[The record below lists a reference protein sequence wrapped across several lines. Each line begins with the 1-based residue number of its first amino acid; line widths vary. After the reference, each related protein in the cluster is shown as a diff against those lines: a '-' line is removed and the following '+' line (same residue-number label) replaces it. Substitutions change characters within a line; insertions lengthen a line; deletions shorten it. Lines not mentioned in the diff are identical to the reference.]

1 MLGKKVNILLLTLL
15 TLLSTAVSAAV
26 NTQYNATVCGSGTY
40 LFGCKQLTSSGTETN
55 TLGDSTVTLHLL
67 FAPLK
72 ATSYTATIEPG
83 QTYLF
88 GCQRLTADAVTSNT
102 LQQVGCGCDSTVT
115 LTLKVQAPA
124 PTKVVV
130 GYTATI
136 QKGETYLFGC
146 ATYASDTTVSDTLH
160 LTGKDSIVVLTLKV
174 EETPAPVEVKVG
186 YTATIQKGETYLFG
200 CATYAS
206 DTTVSDTL
214 HLAGKDSIVVLTLK
228 VEETPVEVKVQY
240 SSEITT
246 DDTYLL
252 GCKAYHFADPGL
264 YKLMDTLHLAGI
276 DSITIVNLTV
286 AAGGGGQAAVTVAY
300 TATIEYG
307 QTYLFGCQQLS
318 AAGTYY
324 DTLPRVNLIGDSAI
338 VLTLVNEVKV
348 GYDATIK
355 QGETYLFG
363 CQQFTVDTVYADTLH
378 MAGKDSITV
387 LTLTVEPV
395 CPAVI
400 VVGDTAAAVCEKD
413 LPFIWHG
420 LTLNADTI
428 CEDTLHNATAL
439 GCDSIARL
447 TFTVIKP
454 VTGNDSIEGCDS
466 VTYKG
471 ITYKASAIAYDTTT
485 SVLTGCD
492 SIVTMKIIVKQHAIG
507 NDSIEGC
514 DTVTF
519 KGIKYTADA
528 IVYDTIIGGATNGC
542 DSIVTMKIIVKQ
554 HATGDDAMDGCDTV
568 TFKGIKYTA
577 DAIVYDTIVGGA
589 ANGCDSIVTMTIT
602 VHHTDSSTLDSID
615 TCNMYTW
622 HGVRYTKT
630 GIYYDTLQTVHGCDS
645 ICKLDLTI
653 TLPYQDTLTLEHYYG
668 DRVIM
673 INRHEINA
681 LGWKL
686 DSLDLDHPEY
696 VKWYRINA
704 PGDTT
709 FLDNGYYYTLTS
721 GEPLPAGT
729 YYAVI
734 DIEPTGGARCGGKG
748 VTEEYTVKGAAPA
761 PALMPSLARP
771 GQDIRIVNLNPMVQT
786 NVRIY
791 SADGLVQGSYT
802 VSGEENY
809 TIKAAATTGF
819 YLVELYNEDMKSTL
833 RYIVK

>member
-88 GCQRLTADAVTSNT
+88 GCQRLTADAVASNT
-102 LQQVGCGCDSTVT
+102 LQQVGCGCDRTVN
-115 LTLKVQAPA
+115 LPSKVQAHA

-160 LTGKDSIVVLTLKV
+160 L
-174 EETPAPVEVKVG
+174 
-186 YTATIQKGETYLFG
+186 
-200 CATYAS
+200 
-206 DTTVSDTL
+206 
-214 HLAGKDSIVVLTLK
+214 
-228 VEETPVEVKVQY
+228 
-240 SSEITT
+240 
-246 DDTYLL
+246 L
-252 GCKAYHFADPGL
+252 G
-264 YKLMDTLHLAGI
+264 
-276 DSITIVNLTV
+276 V
-286 AAGGGGQAAVTVAY
+286 
-300 TATIEYG
+300 
-307 QTYLFGCQQLS
+307 
-318 AAGTYY
+318 
-324 DTLPRVNLIGDSAI
+324 
-338 VLTLVNEVKV
+338 
-348 GYDATIK
+348 
-355 QGETYLFG
+355 
-363 CQQFTVDTVYADTLH
+363 
-378 MAGKDSITV
+378 DSITV
-387 LTLTVEPV
+387 LTLKV
-395 CPAVI
+395 CQPI
-400 VVGDTAAAVCEKD
+400 SGDT
-413 LPFIWHG
+413 
-420 LTLNADTI
+420 TI
-428 CEDTLHNATAL
+428 TD
-439 GCDSIARL
+439 
-447 TFTVIKP
+447 
-454 VTGNDSIEGCDS
+454 CDS
-466 VTYKG
+466 V
-471 ITYKASAIAYDTTT
+471 I
-485 SVLTGCD
+485 
-492 SIVTMKIIVKQHAIG
+492 
-507 NDSIEGC
+507 
-514 DTVTF
+514 F
-519 KGIKYTADA
+519 KGIKYTADTL
-528 IVYDTIIGGATNGC
+528 VYDTLTAANKC
-542 DSIVTMKIIVKQ
+542 DSIVTVNIIVNK
-554 HATGDDAMDGCDTV
+554 HATGDTTIVDCDSV
-568 TFKGIKYTA
+568 VFKGIKYTA
-577 DAIVYDTIVGGA
+577 NAVVYDTLTA
-589 ANGCDSIVTMTIT
+589 ANKCDSIVTVNIIVNKHATGDTTIT
-602 VHHTDSSTLDSID
+602 ECDSVIFKGIKYTANAVVYDTLTAANKCDSIVTVNIIVNHSALTTEVVD

-630 GIYYDTLQTVHGCDS
+630 DIYYDTLQTVHGCDS

-709 FLDNGYYYTLTS
+709 YLDKGYYYTLKS

-734 DIEPTGGARCGGKG
+734 NIEPTGGARCGGKG
-748 VTEEYTVKGAAPA
+748 ITEEYVVKGAALA

-802 VSGEENY
+802 VSGEESY
-809 TIKAAATTGF
+809 TIKAAGTTGF
-819 YLVELYNEDMKSTL
+819 YLVELYNEGMKSTL

>member
-15 TLLSTAVSAAV
+15 MLLSTAVSAAV

-40 LFGCKQLTSSGTETN
+40 LFGCKQLTSSGTKTN

-88 GCQRLTADAVTSNT
+88 GCQQLTADTVTSNT
-102 LQQVGCGCDSTVT
+102 LQQVGCGCDSTVN

-174 EETPAPVEVKVG
+174 ESPV
-186 YTATIQKGETYLFG
+186 LP
-200 CATYAS
+200 
-206 DTTVSDTL
+206 DT
-214 HLAGKDSIVVLTLK
+214 
-228 VEETPVEVKVQY
+228 
-240 SSEITT
+240 
-246 DDTYLL
+246 
-252 GCKAYHFADPGL
+252 
-264 YKLMDTLHLAGI
+264 
-276 DSITIVNLTV
+276 
-286 AAGGGGQAAVTVAY
+286 TVAY
-300 TATIEYG
+300 T
-307 QTYLFGCQQLS
+307 
-318 AAGTYY
+318 
-324 DTLPRVNLIGDSAI
+324 
-338 VLTLVNEVKV
+338 
-348 GYDATIK
+348 ATIK

-363 CQQFTVDTVYADTLH
+363 CQQLTAADTYRDTLH
-378 MAGKDSITV
+378 LAGKDSITV
-387 LTLTVEPV
+387 LTLKVCQPDSSELSLTV
-395 CPAVI
+395 
-400 VVGDTAAAVCEKD
+400 
-413 LPFIWHG
+413 
-420 LTLNADTI
+420 
-428 CEDTLHNATAL
+428 
-439 GCDSIARL
+439 CDSITWKGTKYTTSGDYTFDTL
-447 TFTVIKP
+447 T
-454 VTGNDSIEGCDS
+454 VTGCDS
-466 VTYKG
+466 VITLHLTVNHSDSSEVTLTACDSITWKG
-471 ITYKASAIAYDTTT
+471 TKYTT
-485 SVLTGCD
+485 SGDYTFDTLTVAGCD
-492 SIVTMKIIVKQHAIG
+492 SVITLHL
-507 NDSIEGC
+507 
-514 DTVTF
+514 
-519 KGIKYTADA
+519 
-528 IVYDTIIGGATNGC
+528 TIYH
-542 DSIVTMKIIVKQ
+542 SE
-554 HATGDDAMDGCDTV
+554 
-568 TFKGIKYTA
+568 
-577 DAIVYDTIVGGA
+577 
-589 ANGCDSIVTMTIT
+589 
-602 VHHTDSSTLDSID
+602 SSTEVVD

-630 GIYYDTLQTVHGCDS
+630 DIYYDTLQTVHGCDS

-729 YYAVI
+729 YFAVI
-734 DIEPTGGARCGGKG
+734 TIEPGEGARCGAKG
-748 VTEEYTVKGAAPA
+748 MTETYTVTGAAPA

-802 VSGEENY
+802 VSGEESY
-809 TIKAAATTGF
+809 TIKAAGTTGF
-819 YLVELYNEDMKSTL
+819 YLVELYNEGMKSTL

>member
-40 LFGCKQLTSSGTETN
+40 LFGCKQLTSSGTKTN

-88 GCQRLTADAVTSNT
+88 GCQQLTADTVASNT

-115 LTLKVQAPA
+115 LTLKVQAA

-136 QKGETYLFGC
+136 QKGDTYLFGC

-174 EETPAPVEVKVG
+174 EETPTPVEVKVG

-324 DTLPRVNLIGDSAI
+324 DTVPSLMLIGDSATI
-338 VLTLVNEVKV
+338 LTLKV
-348 GYDATIK
+348 ESPVLPDTTVAYTATIK

-363 CQQFTVDTVYADTLH
+363 CQQLTAADTYRDTLH
-378 MAGKDSITV
+378 LAGKDSITV
-387 LTLTVEPV
+387 LTLKVCQPDSSELSLTV
-395 CPAVI
+395 CDSI
-400 VVGDTAAAVCEKD
+400 TWKGTKYTTSGDYT
-413 LPFIWHG
+413 F
-420 LTLNADTI
+420 
-428 CEDTLHNATAL
+428 DTLTVL
-439 GCDSIARL
+439 GCDSVITLHL
-447 TFTVIKP
+447 TVNHSDSSEVTLTVC
-454 VTGNDSIEGCDS
+454 DSITWKGTKYTTSGDYTFDTLTVAGCDS
-466 VTYKG
+466 VITLHLTVNHSDSSEVTLTACDSITWKG
-471 ITYKASAIAYDTTT
+471 TKYTT
-485 SVLTGCD
+485 SGDYTFDTLTVAGCD
-492 SIVTMKIIVKQHAIG
+492 SVITLHL
-507 NDSIEGC
+507 
-514 DTVTF
+514 
-519 KGIKYTADA
+519 
-528 IVYDTIIGGATNGC
+528 TIYH
-542 DSIVTMKIIVKQ
+542 SE
-554 HATGDDAMDGCDTV
+554 
-568 TFKGIKYTA
+568 
-577 DAIVYDTIVGGA
+577 
-589 ANGCDSIVTMTIT
+589 
-602 VHHTDSSTLDSID
+602 SSTEVVD

-630 GIYYDTLQTVHGCDS
+630 DIYYDTLQTVHGCDS

-709 FLDNGYYYTLTS
+709 YLDKGYYYTLKS

-734 DIEPTGGARCGGKG
+734 NIEPTGGARCGGKG

-771 GQDIRIVNLNPMVQT
+771 GQDIRIVNLDPT
-786 NVRIY
+786 TKTDVRIY
-791 SADGLVQGSYT
+791 SADGLIQNRYT
-802 VSGEENY
+802 VSGSDTY
-809 TIKAAATTGF
+809 TIKAAGTTGF
-819 YLVELYNEDMKSTL
+819 YLVELYNEGMKSTL

>member
-1 MLGKKVNILLLTLL
+1 MLRTL
-15 TLLSTAVSAAV
+15 
-26 NTQYNATVCGSGTY
+26 
-40 LFGCKQLTSSGTETN
+40 
-55 TLGDSTVTLHLL
+55 
-67 FAPLK
+67 
-72 ATSYTATIEPG
+72 
-83 QTYLF
+83 
-88 GCQRLTADAVTSNT
+88 R
-102 LQQVGCGCDSTVT
+102 
-115 LTLKVQAPA
+115 
-124 PTKVVV
+124 
-130 GYTATI
+130 I
-136 QKGETYLFGC
+136 Q
-146 ATYASDTTVSDTLH
+146 
-160 LTGKDSIVVLTLKV
+160 
-174 EETPAPVEVKVG
+174 P
-186 YTATIQKGETYLFG
+186 
-200 CATYAS
+200 
-206 DTTVSDTL
+206 
-214 HLAGKDSIVVLTLK
+214 KDSIVVLTLK

-324 DTLPRVNLIGDSAI
+324 DTVPSLMLIGDSATI
-338 VLTLVNEVKV
+338 LTLKV
-348 GYDATIK
+348 ESPVLPDTTVAYTATIK

-363 CQQFTVDTVYADTLH
+363 CQQLTAADTYRDTLH
-378 MAGKDSITV
+378 LAGKDSITV
-387 LTLTVEPV
+387 LTLKVCQPDSSELSLTV
-395 CPAVI
+395 CDSI
-400 VVGDTAAAVCEKD
+400 TWKGTKYTTSGDYT
-413 LPFIWHG
+413 F
-420 LTLNADTI
+420 
-428 CEDTLHNATAL
+428 DTLTVL
-439 GCDSIARL
+439 GCDSVITLHL
-447 TFTVIKP
+447 TVNHSDSSE
-454 VTGNDSIEGCDS
+454 VTLTACDSITWKGTKYTTSGDYTFDTLTVAGCDS
-466 VTYKG
+466 V
-471 ITYKASAIAYDTTT
+471 ITLH
-485 SVLTGCD
+485 LTIYH
-492 SIVTMKIIVKQHAIG
+492 S
-507 NDSIEGC
+507 E
-514 DTVTF
+514 
-519 KGIKYTADA
+519 
-528 IVYDTIIGGATNGC
+528 
-542 DSIVTMKIIVKQ
+542 
-554 HATGDDAMDGCDTV
+554 
-568 TFKGIKYTA
+568 
-577 DAIVYDTIVGGA
+577 
-589 ANGCDSIVTMTIT
+589 
-602 VHHTDSSTLDSID
+602 SSTEVVD

-630 GIYYDTLQTVHGCDS
+630 DIYYDTLQTVHGCDS

-709 FLDNGYYYTLTS
+709 YLDKGYYYTLKS

-734 DIEPTGGARCGGKG
+734 NIEPTGGARCGGKG

-771 GQDIRIVNLNPMVQT
+771 GQDIRIVNLDPT
-786 NVRIY
+786 TKTDVRIY
-791 SADGLVQGSYT
+791 SADGLIQNRYT
-802 VSGEENY
+802 VSGSDTY
-809 TIKAAATTGF
+809 TIKAAGTTGF
-819 YLVELYNEDMKSTL
+819 YLVELYNEGMKSTL

>member
-26 NTQYNATVCGSGTY
+26 NTQYSTTVCGSGTY
-40 LFGCKQLTSSGTETN
+40 LFGCKKLISSGTETN
-55 TLGDSTVTLHLL
+55 TLVDSTVTLHLL

-88 GCQRLTADAVTSNT
+88 GCQQLKADAVTSNT

-124 PTKVVV
+124 PAIDTVKVQ
-130 GYTATI
+130 YNAAIKT
-136 QKGETYLFGC
+136 GETYLFGC
-146 ATYASDTTVSDTLH
+146 AQLTASGTY
-160 LTGKDSIVVLTLKV
+160 
-174 EETPAPVEVKVG
+174 
-186 YTATIQKGETYLFG
+186 
-200 CATYAS
+200 
-206 DTTVSDTL
+206 SDTL
-214 HLAGKDSIVVLTLK
+214 HLAGKDSIVFVNLT
-228 VEETPVEVKVQY
+228 VAPAIDTVKVQY
-240 SSEITT
+240 NTEITVG
-246 DDTYLL
+246 DIYLF
-252 GCKAYHFADPGL
+252 GCKTYQYTETGPQVL
-264 YKLMDTLHLAGI
+264 TDTLHLAGK
-276 DSITIVNLTV
+276 DSIVFVNLTV
-286 AAGGGGQAAVTVAY
+286 SAGGGGQGDTAVAY
-300 TATIEYG
+300 TATIKPG
-307 QTYLFGCQQLS
+307 QTYLFGCQQLT
-318 AAGTYY
+318 APGTYY

-363 CQQFTVDTVYADTLH
+363 CQQLTAAGEYADTLH
-378 MAGKDSITV
+378 LAGKDSITILTLKVVTASDTTVAYTATIKQGETYLFGCKQLTAAGEYKDTLSRLGVTGDSITV
-387 LTLTVEPV
+387 LTLSV
-395 CPAVI
+395 CKPDSSEVTL
-400 VVGDTAAAVCEKD
+400 TA
-413 LPFIWHG
+413 
-420 LTLNADTI
+420 
-428 CEDTLHNATAL
+428 
-439 GCDSIARL
+439 CDSITWKGTKYTTSGDYTFDTL
-447 TFTVIKP
+447 TVA
-454 VTGNDSIEGCDS
+454 GCDS
-466 VTYKG
+466 VITLHLTVNHSDSSELSLTVCDSITWKG
-471 ITYKASAIAYDTTT
+471 TKYTT
-485 SVLTGCD
+485 SGDYIFDTLTVAGCD
-492 SIVTMKIIVKQHAIG
+492 SVITLHL
-507 NDSIEGC
+507 
-514 DTVTF
+514 TVNYS
-519 KGIKYTADA
+519 G
-528 IVYDTIIGGATNGC
+528 
-542 DSIVTMKIIVKQ
+542 
-554 HATGDDAMDGCDTV
+554 
-568 TFKGIKYTA
+568 
-577 DAIVYDTIVGGA
+577 
-589 ANGCDSIVTMTIT
+589 
-602 VHHTDSSTLDSID
+602 SSKEEID

-622 HGVRYTKT
+622 HGTRYTRS

-709 FLDNGYYYTLTS
+709 YLDKGYYYTLKS

-734 DIEPTGGARCGGKG
+734 NIEPTGGARCGGKG
-748 VTEEYTVKGAAPA
+748 ITEEYVVKGAALA

-771 GQDIRIVNLNPMVQT
+771 GQDIRIVNLDPTVKT

-791 SADGLVQGSYT
+791 SADGLVQGNYT
-802 VSGEENY
+802 VSGEESY

>member
-1 MLGKKVNILLLTLL
+1 M
-15 TLLSTAVSAAV
+15 
-26 NTQYNATVCGSGTY
+26 
-40 LFGCKQLTSSGTETN
+40 
-55 TLGDSTVTLHLL
+55 
-67 FAPLK
+67 
-72 ATSYTATIEPG
+72 
-83 QTYLF
+83 
-88 GCQRLTADAVTSNT
+88 
-102 LQQVGCGCDSTVT
+102 
-115 LTLKVQAPA
+115 
-124 PTKVVV
+124 
-130 GYTATI
+130 
-136 QKGETYLFGC
+136 
-146 ATYASDTTVSDTLH
+146 
-160 LTGKDSIVVLTLKV
+160 
-174 EETPAPVEVKVG
+174 
-186 YTATIQKGETYLFG
+186 
-200 CATYAS
+200 
-206 DTTVSDTL
+206 
-214 HLAGKDSIVVLTLK
+214 
-228 VEETPVEVKVQY
+228 EVKVQY

-324 DTLPRVNLIGDSAI
+324 DTVPSLMLIGDSATI
-338 VLTLVNEVKV
+338 LTLKV
-348 GYDATIK
+348 ESPVLPDTTVAYTATIK

-363 CQQFTVDTVYADTLH
+363 CQQLTAADTYRDTLH
-378 MAGKDSITV
+378 LAGKDSITV
-387 LTLTVEPV
+387 LTLKVCQPDSSELSLTV
-395 CPAVI
+395 
-400 VVGDTAAAVCEKD
+400 
-413 LPFIWHG
+413 
-420 LTLNADTI
+420 
-428 CEDTLHNATAL
+428 
-439 GCDSIARL
+439 CDSITWKGTKYTTSGDYTFDTL
-447 TFTVIKP
+447 TVA
-454 VTGNDSIEGCDS
+454 GCDS
-466 VTYKG
+466 VITLHLTVNHSDSSELSLTVCDSITWKG
-471 ITYKASAIAYDTTT
+471 TKYTT
-485 SVLTGCD
+485 SGDYTFDTLTVTGCD
-492 SIVTMKIIVKQHAIG
+492 SVITLHLTVNHSGSSEVTLAEC
-507 NDSIEGC
+507 DSITWKGTKYTTSG
-514 DTVTF
+514 DYTFDTLTVT
-519 KGIKYTADA
+519 
-528 IVYDTIIGGATNGC
+528 GC
-542 DSIVTMKIIVKQ
+542 DSVITL
-554 HATGDDAMDGCDTV
+554 HL
-568 TFKGIKYTA
+568 
-577 DAIVYDTIVGGA
+577 TIYH
-589 ANGCDSIVTMTIT
+589 SE
-602 VHHTDSSTLDSID
+602 SSTEVVD

-709 FLDNGYYYTLTS
+709 FLDKGYYYTLTS

-802 VSGEENY
+802 VSGEESY
-809 TIKAAATTGF
+809 TIKAAGTTGF
-819 YLVELYNEDMKSTL
+819 YLVELYNEGMKSTL